1 MCGCHGGISL
11 TDQHLQEN
19 KTNNETHIYEER
31 KRLRKQSS
39 MKCIVIAVPLMA
51 VIWMMLVVI
60 IIAPA
65 QIASR
70 ISREEET
77 EEILRLCAKVSKT
90 EDSS

>member
-1 MCGCHGGISL
+1 MCECHAWISQ
-11 TDQHLQEN
+11 THWHLQAT
-19 KTNNETHIYEER
+19 KTNNETHIHEER
-31 KRLRKQSS
+31 KRSRKESS

-51 VIWMMLVVI
+51 VIWIMLVVI

-70 ISREEET
+70 ISREEEK
-77 EEILRLCAKVSKT
+77 EEILQLCAKVSNT